1 VKAMADQRTEEAR
14 FRNLPGYPWLPHDA
28 TGLLALGG
36 MRMHYLDEGPRDA
49 AATWLCLHGNPTWS
63 DVYRA

>member
-1 VKAMADQRTEEAR
+1 
-14 FRNLPGYPWLPHDA
+14 LPHDA